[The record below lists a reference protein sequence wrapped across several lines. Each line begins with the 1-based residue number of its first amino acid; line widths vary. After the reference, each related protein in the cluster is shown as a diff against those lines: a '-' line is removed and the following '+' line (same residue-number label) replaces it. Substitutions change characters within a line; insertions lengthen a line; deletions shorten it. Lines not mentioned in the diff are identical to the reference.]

1 MRIGS
6 FGGLIFRVDDEQVLT
21 FLDMQRTVSAEWE
34 TVSRIT
40 GKPLSIFSGAS
51 LQQISLTVILDATL
65 GVPPR
70 KMLQE
75 IETMVENGSAYPLF
89 IGRKQIGSSYWV
101 ITKSTE
107 SWKTILTKGELLRA
121 EVSLT
126 FQEYVKQEEAGGN
139 L

>member
-6 FGGLIFRVDDEQVLT
+6 FGGLIFRVDDERVLT
-21 FLDMQRTVSAEWE
+21 FRDMQRTVSAEWD
-34 TVSRIT
+34 TVNRIA
-40 GKPLSIFSGAS
+40 GKPLSIFSGAA
-51 LQQISLTVILDATL
+51 LQQISMTVILDATL
-65 GVPPR
+65 GIPPR

-75 IETMVENGSAYPLF
+75 IETMVENGSAYPLLV
-89 IGRKQIGSSYWV
+89 GNKQIGSSYWV

-107 SWKTILTKGELLRA
+107 SWKTILTKGKLLRA

-126 FQEYVKQEEAGGN
+126 FQEYVKQEEAGEN